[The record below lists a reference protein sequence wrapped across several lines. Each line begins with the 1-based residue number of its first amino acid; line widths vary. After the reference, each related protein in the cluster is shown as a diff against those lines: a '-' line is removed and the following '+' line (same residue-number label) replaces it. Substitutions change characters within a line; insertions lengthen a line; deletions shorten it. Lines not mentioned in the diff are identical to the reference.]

1 MNSNKEA
8 YGGFWILLR
17 AYRSKLH
24 SVIKSKGLF
33 LTEVDLA
40 DGKGK
45 GCGCKWPQAL
55 SISTV
60 PADVKRQT
68 FLIQSVG
75 EPPGWWDYHLHQH
88 RSNDSEHRYKSNQTS
103 LEARLGEGQVCL
115 EFCRADKQD
124 TSLGLGTSWR
134 ALRDTGSFSPWT
146 SCPEAWHQGWYPGRN
161 TDVV

>member
-1 MNSNKEA
+1 M
-8 YGGFWILLR
+8 
-17 AYRSKLH
+17 
-24 SVIKSKGLF
+24 IKSKGLF
-33 LTEVDLA
+33 LTDVDLA

-45 GCGCKWPQAL
+45 GCGCEQPQGL

-88 RSNDSEHRYKSNQTS
+88 CSNDSEHKYKSNQTS
-103 LEARLGEGQVCL
+103 SEARLGEWQVCL

-124 TSLGLGTSWR
+124 TSLGLGTS
-134 ALRDTGSFSPWT
+134 
-146 SCPEAWHQGWYPGRN
+146 
-161 TDVV
+161 